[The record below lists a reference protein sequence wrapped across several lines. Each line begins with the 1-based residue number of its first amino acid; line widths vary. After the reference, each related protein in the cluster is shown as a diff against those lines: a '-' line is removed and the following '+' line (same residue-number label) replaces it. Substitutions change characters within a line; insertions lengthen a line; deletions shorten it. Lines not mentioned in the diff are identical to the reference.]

1 MRKMR
6 RGPAVADRAILNY
19 SLTTPPGTTP
29 PAVSTVTP
37 AEDWCACCRCG
48 LVRAESLAAGICLA
62 CRITAEA
69 VAR

>member
-1 MRKMR
+1 VKRESP
-6 RGPAVADRAILNY
+6 GVLDSRAIRN

-29 PAVSTVTP
+29 PAISTLTP
-37 AEDWCACCRCG
+37 AGDWCACCRGG

-62 CRITAEA
+62 CRLTAEA

>member
-1 MRKMR
+1 VK
-6 RGPAVADRAILNY
+6 GESPGVLDSRAIRN
-19 SLTTPPGTTP
+19 SLTTTPPGTTP
-29 PAVSTVTP
+29 PAISTLTP
-37 AEDWCACCRCG
+37 AGHWCACCRGG